1 MTIDQCCKGQQA
13 IADRIFMD
21 FKYTK
26 AGSDEQLRALEI
38 LHSLISMWA
47 TYIIN
52 DEWVHKEEFTLQ
64 GVAQANLC

>member
-21 FKYTK
+21 FKYTE
-26 AGSDEQLRALEI
+26 AGSDEQLRSLEI
-38 LHSLISMWA
+38 LHALISRWA
-47 TYIIN
+47 TVIIN
-52 DEWVHKEEFTLQ
+52 DECVHNEEFTLQ